1 MGEKREIEKEERN
14 VKVKIRIIEK
24 VDEKKRMVEMFGD
37 NMRKKKDKYEGWE
50 KIKDKI
56 DMDG

>member
-14 VKVKIRIIEK
+14 EKVKIRIIEK

-50 KIKDKI
+50 KIKDEI